1 MENKSAIDMTIGTEW
16 KQILRFSL
24 PIMLGHALQQLY
36 NAVDS
41 IVVGNFAG
49 ATKAI
54 SERYIAA
61 IGGGVALMFL
71 FLAMA
76 VGLGMGGGIQISQFY
91 GARRYKLLR
100 RTASTQIITMG
111 AVGIVLSAIAF
122 IFARP
127 LLSTVMNYQ
136 DPLMLDD
143 AVRYYKVA
151 GLGVVFVYIYN
162 AVASNLNAIGD
173 SKATLYFLAI

>member
-1 MENKSAIDMTIGTEW
+1 MTIGTEW

-54 SERYIAA
+54 KILAA

-76 VGLGMGGGIQISQFY
+76 VGLGMEAHTDSNLRSQTLQASGTARPDNNY
-91 GARRYKLLR
+91 GA
-100 RTASTQIITMG
+100 G
-111 AVGIVLSAIAF
+111 EWF
-122 IFARP
+122 
-127 LLSTVMNYQ
+127 
-136 DPLMLDD
+136 
-143 AVRYYKVA
+143 
-151 GLGVVFVYIYN
+151 
-162 AVASNLNAIGD
+162 
-173 SKATLYFLAI
+173 

>member
-49 ATKAI
+49 ATKTI

-76 VGLGMGGGIQISQFY
+76 VVLEWRRRQISQ
-91 GARRYKLLR
+91 LR
-100 RTASTQIITMG
+100 SQ
-111 AVGIVLSAIAF
+111 
-122 IFARP
+122 
-127 LLSTVMNYQ
+127 
-136 DPLMLDD
+136 
-143 AVRYYKVA
+143 
-151 GLGVVFVYIYN
+151 
-162 AVASNLNAIGD
+162 
-173 SKATLYFLAI
+173 TL